1 MLDAA
6 SLVAGL
12 RALSP
17 ARDAAPIQLLVQRQP
32 GERRLTPPSV
42 TLDPEL
48 GVVGDQWSADLRP
61 KLEAQVTLMRWDV
74 AKLMHPQP
82 EILGDNLFAS
92 LDTSAENLPPGTVVR
107 VGAALCAVT
116 PKPHTGCSKFQKR
129 VGKDALK
136 LTRAE
141 DWRAH
146 QLRGVH
152 LRVLERGEVRLG
164 DEIQVVQ
171 RADAPGWEKKLRELL
186 RRRIVALGDDS
197 ERSSSK
203 KAG

>member
-1 MLDAA
+1 MLDTAA
-6 SLVAGL
+6 LDAGL
-12 RALSP
+12 RALTP

-32 GERRLTPPSV
+32 GERRLTPPV
-42 TLDPEL
+42 LTLDPEL
-48 GVVGDQWSADLRP
+48 GVVGDQWSTDLLP
-61 KLEAQVTLMRWDV
+61 KIEAQVTLMRWDV
-74 AKLMHPQP
+74 ARLMHAQP

-107 VGAALCAVT
+107 VGAALCTVT

-136 LTRAE
+136 ITRAP
-141 DWRAH
+141 DWRSH

-164 DEIQVVQ
+164 DHIEIVQ
-171 RADAPGWEKKLRELL
+171 RADAPGWEEKLRKLL
-186 RRRIVALGDDS
+186 RA
-197 ERSSSK
+197 
-203 KAG
+203 